1 MSPLE
6 ENWRLYSADARN
18 ARANRNKKTVRN
30 NKDFVLKK
38 TNREAVNDYCEEDYT
53 WQFTNGN
60 LPTSARLQSLHP
72 LRLK

>member
-38 TNREAVNDYCEEDYT
+38 TNREAVNDYCEED
-53 WQFTNGN
+53 
-60 LPTSARLQSLHP
+60 
-72 LRLK
+72 